1 MQFRP
6 NEPLNMQANNQCLG
20 VVLAGGLSSRMGEN
34 KAHLNHF
41 SAKQQDMLNFS
52 RQLLHNA
59 GIQNTLISGDNYQV
73 ADEFKQLGP
82 LAGIY
87 SVIKKYQ
94 PKAVLVI
101 PVDLPLLT
109 QDILTNLKL
118 KGELSGQACFY
129 QDHYLPLYLPNNAY
143 SELFFNQ
150 AFTANKNDNEQA
162 LSQMSN
168 KRGPSMRKFLTSIP
182 HQVLPLKNS
191 QVLFNCNTPEQW
203 QQAQQLYSKI

>member
-1 MQFRP
+1 MQIKSVDYFTAHTN
-6 NEPLNMQANNQCLG
+6 NECLG

-59 GIQNTLISGDNYQV
+59 GIQETLISGDNYQV
-73 ADEFKQLGP
+73 TDEYKQLGP

-94 PKAVLVI
+94 PKSVLVI

-109 QDILTNLKL
+109 AEFLHTLRL
-118 KGELSGQACFY
+118 KGELSGKACYY
-129 QDHYLPLYLPNNAY
+129 QEHYLPLYLPNNAY

-150 AFTANKNDNEQA
+150 AFANAQETSLPAEQ
-162 LSQMSN
+162 SN

-182 HQVLPLKNS
+182 HQALPLKNS
-191 QVLFNCNTPEQW
+191 HALFNCNTPEQW